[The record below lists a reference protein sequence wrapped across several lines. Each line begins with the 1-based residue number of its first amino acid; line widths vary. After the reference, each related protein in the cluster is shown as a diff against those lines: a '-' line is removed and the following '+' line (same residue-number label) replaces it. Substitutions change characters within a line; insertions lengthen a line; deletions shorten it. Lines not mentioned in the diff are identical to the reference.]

1 MKMPRQGTWRIRLQ
15 QCIYNF
21 SDMTWL
27 LLLCCTG
34 PSLGPQPGSV
44 TYTPVFSRG
53 EGGCSAFRIPGL
65 ASLNGT
71 IHVFAECRKY
81 DCADNSG
88 QVSSAER
95 CTGYRNPPRYPP
107 TTVFS
112 GLARSSWENGRFA
125 VVDVDVVLVCS
136 TTWHTSAAPT
146 VGPASRR

>member
-15 QCIYNF
+15 RCIYNF

-34 PSLGPQPGSV
+34 PSLGPRPGSV
-44 TYTPVFSRG
+44 TYAPVFSRG

-95 CTGYRNPPRYPP
+95 CT
-107 TTVFS
+107 S
-112 GLARSSWENGRFA
+112 
-125 VVDVDVVLVCS
+125 VLPQP
-136 TTWHTSAAPT
+136 AAPT
-146 VGPASRR
+146 HDCFLWSGALELGKWTLCCC